1 MSYREV
7 IEVGYMRRLYKILAI
22 GLAAIILTGV
32 IRSCLIAPKDWYQ
45 MTLRYYKEGYSS
57 SWSNERPDLKV
68 YDVLKNRPSKSG
80 YLLTDLDGD
89 GDDELLIGFTD
100 IAGATRFTDIYT
112 WTRSDGA
119 HRALTR
125 GDGCYIYLCADNVIR
140 VDSFSGADVV
150 SQFLKYDH
158 KSDSFTEVNG
168 EYAPKIMNLNSFWG

>member
-1 MSYREV
+1 MKKT
-7 IEVGYMRRLYKILAI
+7 YKLLAA
-22 GLAAIILTGV
+22 GLAAIVLCGV
-32 IRSCLIAPKDWYQ
+32 LRSCLMAPKDWYQ
-45 MTLRYYKEGYSS
+45 MTLRYYKDGYGC

-125 GDGCYIYLCADNVIR
+125 GDGCYIYLCADNVLR
-140 VDSFSGADVV
+140 VDSSNGAVII
-150 SQFLKYDH
+150 SRFFKYDH
-158 KSDSFTEVNG
+158 KSDSFKEVDG
-168 EYAPKIMNLNSFWG
+168 EYAPKIMDLHSFW

>member
-1 MSYREV
+1 
-7 IEVGYMRRLYKILAI
+7 MRRLYKILAI

>member
-1 MSYREV
+1 
-7 IEVGYMRRLYKILAI
+7 MRRLYKILAI

-140 VDSFSGADVV
+140 VDTFSGADVV

>member
-1 MSYREV
+1 
-7 IEVGYMRRLYKILAI
+7 MRRLYKILAI

-140 VDSFSGADVV
+140 VDSFSGTDVV